1 MVPTYTKSRRFY
13 PVGFAVDAIA
23 GYVAGRTG
31 VYSGVGVSGAPP
43 QLGSA
48 SQNPHLLDETPL

>member
-1 MVPTYTKSRRFY
+1 M
-13 PVGFAVDAIA
+13 GFAVDAIA